1 MESSPSGTLTR
12 ASIHATGELQAW
24 TSGNLGII
32 RLNRPQALNAMTVGM
47 VTAMDRVLQDW
58 ASADTVGSV
67 LLLGAGDRGLCAG
80 GDIRAIAAGTDAQA
94 MEFWTA
100 EYALNARV
108 AHFPKP
114 YVALMDGVVM
124 GGGVGV
130 SGHAGIRIATERTQA
145 AMPEVRIGFSPDCAG
160 SLLLARAPGELG
172 THLALTA
179 GTMTGADAVLCGFA
193 DYFVPSASLPA
204 LCAALETGE
213 PEQTVAA
220 FAVEPP
226 PAPLAG
232 QREWIDECYAGSDV
246 QEILAR
252 LDSHA
257 SPEATA
263 AARDIRAM
271 APFSLAV
278 ALAAVRAAAAEPV
291 LEKVLERDLVMAER
305 VIARP
310 DFREGVRARLLDR
323 DAPRWQ
329 PASLAEVAAADVAWT
344 LAL

>member
-1 MESSPSGTLTR
+1 MESPASGTLTR
-12 ASIHATGELQAW
+12 SSIHATDALQAW
-24 TSGNLGII
+24 TAGNLGVI
-32 RLNRPQALNAMTVGM
+32 RLNRPQALNAMTLDM
-47 VTAMDRVLQDW
+47 VRSMDRVLQDW
-58 ASADTVGSV
+58 AVDDAVGSV
-67 LLLGAGDRGLCAG
+67 LLLGAGNRGLCAG
-80 GDIRAIAAGTDAQA
+80 GDIRAIAAGTDAEA

-108 AHFPKP
+108 ASFPKP
-114 YVALMDGVVM
+114 YIALMDGVVM

-160 SLLLARAPGELG
+160 SLLLANAPGELG

-193 DYFVPSASLPA
+193 DYYVPSAALPA
-204 LCAALETGE
+204 LCAALETADPAE
-213 PEQTVAA
+213 VTAA

-226 PAPLAG
+226 QAPLARR
-232 QREWIDECYAGSDV
+232 REWIDECYAGPDV

-257 SPEATA
+257 APEAA
-263 AARDIRAM
+263 EAARSIREM

-278 ALAAVRAAAAEPV
+278 ALSSLRAAAAEPSLDRV
-291 LEKVLERDLVMAER
+291 LARDLVMAER
-305 VIARP
+305 MIARP

-323 DAPRWQ
+323 DAPRWN
-329 PASLAEVAAADVAWT
+329 PASLQDVAAADVAWT